1 MGKCV
6 MVMEAQK
13 GNFGEQ
19 KREKEEKGISGLPI
33 TERLENSIPRN

>member
-1 MGKCV
+1 MRDGGGST
-6 MVMEAQK
+6 ERELWGA
-13 GNFGEQ
+13 E